1 MSLVVAII
9 VHPYFLENNI
19 FIDPN
24 IFIEHIMA
32 VLRSNREL
40 DTLPKAIGIG
50 IGIAIGID

>member
-40 DTLPKAIGIG
+40 DTLPKAVGIK